1 MDFGFGSYETFLLR
15 LCLSFELRVPT
26 SGALGAPLR
35 EWLSKLEAT

>member
-26 SGALGAPLR
+26 SGALR